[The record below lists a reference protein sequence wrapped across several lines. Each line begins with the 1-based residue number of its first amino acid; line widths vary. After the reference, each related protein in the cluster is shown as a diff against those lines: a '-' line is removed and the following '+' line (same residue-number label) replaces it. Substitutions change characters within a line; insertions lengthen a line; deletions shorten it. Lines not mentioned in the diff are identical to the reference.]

1 MNILREENEQTNMLT
16 KSMTSGLPLPTEV
29 LFEVLK
35 TPSID
40 LQKRT
45 ALNILLVH
53 NENRRF
59 KIISFLT
66 NTTQMND
73 EAWIS
78 QMKLRA
84 RPYKLI
90 EEELYKE
97 DVYAPLL
104 KIFTL
109 I

>member
-1 MNILREENEQTNMLT
+1 
-16 KSMTSGLPLPTEV
+16 MTLGLPFPAEV

-53 NENRRF
+53 NENWRF

-66 NTTQMND
+66 NTTPMND